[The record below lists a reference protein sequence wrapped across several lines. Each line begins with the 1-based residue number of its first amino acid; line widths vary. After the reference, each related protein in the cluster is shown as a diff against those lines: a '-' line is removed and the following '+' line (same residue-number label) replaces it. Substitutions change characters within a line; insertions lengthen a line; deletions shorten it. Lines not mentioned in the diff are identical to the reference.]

1 MRVSGITTGH
11 FTVKRLEAKVKRIGL
26 KQEFHGEPDPCA
38 EEWMLE
44 AEGHDEV
51 VLDVAG
57 GCVSFVV
64 PSNVPDDQVLEKNL
78 ADRFICCNLKLENG
92 AELSVWINEG
102 ASGVD
107 VRLLPGKKSRVKAA
121 AGKREARPVAV

>member
-1 MRVSGITTGH
+1 M
-11 FTVKRLEAKVKRIGL
+11 KRIGL
-26 KQEFHGEPDPCA
+26 KQEFHGEPDPCE
-38 EEWMLE
+38 EEWSLE
-44 AEGHDEV
+44 SEGHDEV
-51 VLDVAG
+51 SLDVTG

-64 PSNVPDDQVLEKNL
+64 PSNIPDDQVMEKNL

-107 VRLLPGKKSRVKAA
+107 VRLKAEKKSRLKATE
-121 AGKREARPVAV
+121 GKQKVVPVAV